1 MVHII
6 LLILKIAGIVLLS
19 LLGILI
25 LLVLMVLFV
34 PVRYNISADYHSRL
48 TAKVKISWLLNVLR
62 LKASYDNDLSV
73 KAYAL
78 FFKIL
83 DNNSDKAKKQKD
95 READKYIDDMYG
107 EDSGQDAAGQYAGS
121 RQNEAGSAGNS
132 QDTAVQVEALEAGKA
147 AKGNAVAEKAV
158 ADKKI
163 VADEALEKT
172 DEKASRSTSKEKLEE
187 ITKEADTKPH
197 KESESNSQYNN
208 DNKHNKQSVSQ
219 PHKKKDLISRL
230 KAAFNSVKDRLIS
243 IKNKLKKFIK
253 AIADKKRSVE
263 QKINDLK
270 AIINDEE
277 NKELVRLIKKELKE
291 LIKEITPVKY
301 DVNVRYGCEE
311 PYMTGGILGVLAVV
325 YGITG
330 VQFNITP
337 EFEQKVLE
345 GDIYMKGRVRI
356 YRLLLIALRMYK
368 NNRFRKLVFN
378 KG

>member
-48 TAKVKISWLLNVLR
+48 TANIKISWLLNVLR
-62 LKASYDNDLSV
+62 LKASYANDLLV
-73 KAYAL
+73 KAYAM
-78 FFKIL
+78 FFKIF
-83 DNNSDKAKKQKD
+83 DNNSDKEKKQKNK
-95 READKYIDDMYG
+95 EGDKCIDDMYVA
-107 EDSGQDAAGQYAGS
+107 DS
-121 RQNEAGSAGNS
+121 S
-132 QDTAVQVEALEAGKA
+132 QETAVQVEALEA
-147 AKGNAVAEKAV
+147 EKAV
-158 ADKKI
+158 ADKKM

-172 DEKASRSTSKEKLEE
+172 DEKASRSSSKERLEE
-187 ITKEADTKPH
+187 IHKKADIKQH
-197 KESESNSQYNN
+197 IESRSNYQHNE
-208 DNKHNKQSVSQ
+208 DDKHNRQSVSQ
-219 PHKKKDLISRL
+219 PHKKKDLIGRL
-230 KAAFNSVKDRLIS
+230 KAALNSVKDKLIS
-243 IKNKLKKFIK
+243 IKSKFKKLLK
-253 AIADKKRSVE
+253 AIVDKKRSAW

-270 AIINDEE
+270 VIINDEE

-291 LIKEITPVKY
+291 LIREITPVKY

-311 PYMTGGILGVLAVV
+311 PYMTGRILGVIAVI

-356 YRLLLIALRMYK
+356 YRLLLIALRIYK

>member
-132 QDTAVQVEALEAGKA
+132 QDTAVQVEALE
-147 AKGNAVAEKAV
+147 
-158 ADKKI
+158 
-163 VADEALEKT
+163 KT

-187 ITKEADTKPH
+187 ITKEADTKPP

-219 PHKKKDLISRL
+219 SHKKKDLISRL

-311 PYMTGGILGVLAVV
+311 PYMTGRILGVLAVI

>member
-48 TAKVKISWLLNVLR
+48 TANIKISWLLNVLR
-62 LKASYDNDLSV
+62 LKASYANDLSV
-73 KAYAL
+73 KAYAM
-78 FFKIL
+78 FFKIF
-83 DNNSDKAKKQKD
+83 DNNSDKEKKQKNK
-95 READKYIDDMYG
+95 EGDKCIDDMYVA
-107 EDSGQDAAGQYAGS
+107 DSSQETAGQYAAG
-121 RQNEAGSAGNS
+121 RQNETSGTGNS
-132 QDTAVQVEALEAGKA
+132 QDTAVQVEALEA
-147 AKGNAVAEKAV
+147 EKAV
-158 ADKKI
+158 ADKKM

-172 DEKASRSTSKEKLEE
+172 DEKASRSSSKERLEE
-187 ITKEADTKPH
+187 IHKKADIKQH
-197 KESESNSQYNN
+197 IESRSNNQHNE
-208 DNKHNKQSVSQ
+208 DDKHNRQSVSQ
-219 PHKKKDLISRL
+219 PHKKKDLICRL
-230 KAAFNSVKDRLIS
+230 KAALNSVKDKLIS
-243 IKNKLKKFIK
+243 IKSKFKKLLK
-253 AIADKKRSVE
+253 AIVDKKRSAW

-270 AIINDEE
+270 VIINDEE
-277 NKELVRLIKKELKE
+277 NKELVR
-291 LIKEITPVKY
+291 EITPVKY
-301 DVNVRYGCEE
+301 DVNMRYGCEE
-311 PYMTGGILGVLAVV
+311 PYMTGRILGVIAVI

-356 YRLLLIALRMYK
+356 YRLLLIALRIYK

>member
-1 MVHII
+1 MVHIV

-48 TAKVKISWLLNVLR
+48 TANIKISWLLNVLR
-62 LKASYDNDLSV
+62 LKASYANDLSV
-73 KAYAL
+73 KAYAM
-78 FFKIL
+78 FFKIF
-83 DNNSDKAKKQKD
+83 DNNSDKEKKQKNK
-95 READKYIDDMYG
+95 EGDKYIDDMYG
-107 EDSGQDAAGQYAGS
+107 ADSSQETAGQYAAG
-121 RQNEAGSAGNS
+121 RQNETSGAGNS
-132 QDTAVQVEALEAGKA
+132 QDTAVQVEALEADIKQHI
-147 AKGNAVAEKAV
+147 E
-158 ADKKI
+158 
-163 VADEALEKT
+163 
-172 DEKASRSTSKEKLEE
+172 SRS
-187 ITKEADTKPH
+187 
-197 KESESNSQYNN
+197 NN
-208 DNKHNKQSVSQ
+208 QHNEDDKHNRQSVSQ
-219 PHKKKDLISRL
+219 PHKKKDLIGRL
-230 KAAFNSVKDRLIS
+230 KAALNSVKDKLIS
-243 IKNKLKKFIK
+243 IKSKFKKLLK
-253 AIADKKRSVE
+253 AIVDKKRSAW

-270 AIINDEE
+270 VIINDEE

-291 LIKEITPVKY
+291 LIREITPVKY

-311 PYMTGGILGVLAVV
+311 PYMTGRILGVIAVI

-356 YRLLLIALRMYK
+356 YRLLLIALRIYK

>member
-48 TAKVKISWLLNVLR
+48 TANIKISWLLNVLR
-62 LKASYDNDLSV
+62 LKASYANDLSV
-73 KAYAL
+73 KAYAM
-78 FFKIL
+78 FFKIF
-83 DNNSDKAKKQKD
+83 DNNSDKEKKQKNK
-95 READKYIDDMYG
+95 EGDKCIDDMYVA
-107 EDSGQDAAGQYAGS
+107 DSSQETAGQYAAG
-121 RQNEAGSAGNS
+121 RQNETSGAGNS
-132 QDTAVQVEALEAGKA
+132 QDTAVQVESLEA
-147 AKGNAVAEKAV
+147 
-158 ADKKI
+158 
-163 VADEALEKT
+163 
-172 DEKASRSTSKEKLEE
+172 EKASRSSSKERLEE
-187 ITKEADTKPH
+187 IHKKADIKQH
-197 KESESNSQYNN
+197 IESRSNNQHNE
-208 DNKHNKQSVSQ
+208 DDKHNRQSVSQ
-219 PHKKKDLISRL
+219 PHKKKDLIGRL
-230 KAAFNSVKDRLIS
+230 KAALNSVKDKLIS
-243 IKNKLKKFIK
+243 IKSKFKKLLK
-253 AIADKKRSVE
+253 AIVDKKRSAW

-270 AIINDEE
+270 VIINDEE

-291 LIKEITPVKY
+291 LIREITPVKY

-311 PYMTGGILGVLAVV
+311 PYMTGRILGVIAVI

-356 YRLLLIALRMYK
+356 YRLLLIALRVYK

>member
-48 TAKVKISWLLNVLR
+48 TANIKISWLLNVLR
-62 LKASYDNDLSV
+62 LKASYANDLSV
-73 KAYAL
+73 KAYAM
-78 FFKIL
+78 FFKIF
-83 DNNSDKAKKQKD
+83 DNNSDKEKKQKNK
-95 READKYIDDMYG
+95 EGDKYIDDMYG
-107 EDSGQDAAGQYAGS
+107 ADSSQETAGQYAAG
-121 RQNEAGSAGNS
+121 RQNETSGAGNS
-132 QDTAVQVEALEAGKA
+132 QDTAVQVEALEADIKQHI
-147 AKGNAVAEKAV
+147 E
-158 ADKKI
+158 
-163 VADEALEKT
+163 
-172 DEKASRSTSKEKLEE
+172 SRS
-187 ITKEADTKPH
+187 
-197 KESESNSQYNN
+197 NN
-208 DNKHNKQSVSQ
+208 QHNEDDKHNRQSVSQ
-219 PHKKKDLISRL
+219 PHKKKDIIGRL
-230 KAAFNSVKDRLIS
+230 KAALNSVKDKLIS
-243 IKNKLKKFIK
+243 IKSKFKKLLK
-253 AIADKKRSVE
+253 AIVDKKRSAWK
-263 QKINDLK
+263 KINDLK
-270 AIINDEE
+270 VIINDEE

-291 LIKEITPVKY
+291 LIREITPVKY

-311 PYMTGGILGVLAVV
+311 PYMTGRILGVIAVI

-356 YRLLLIALRMYK
+356 YRLLLIALRIYK

>member
-62 LKASYDNDLSV
+62 LKVSYDNDLSV
-73 KAYAL
+73 KAYVL

-107 EDSGQDAAGQYAGS
+107 EDSGQDDAGQYAGS

-132 QDTAVQVEALEAGKA
+132 QDTAVQV
-147 AKGNAVAEKAV
+147 
-158 ADKKI
+158 
-163 VADEALEKT
+163 EALEKT

-253 AIADKKRSVE
+253 AIADKKRSAE

-277 NKELVRLIKKELKE
+277 NKELVRLIKKELKK

-311 PYMTGGILGVLAVV
+311 PYMTGRILGVLAVI

-345 GDIYMKGRVRI
+345 GDIYMKGRVKI
-356 YRLLLIALRMYK
+356 YRLLLIALRIYK

>member
-34 PVRYNISADYHSRL
+34 PVRYNINADYHSRL
-48 TAKVKISWLLNVLR
+48 TAKVKIGWLLNVLR
-62 LKASYDNDLSV
+62 LKVSYDNDLSF

-78 FFKIL
+78 FFKIF

-95 READKYIDDMYG
+95 KEADKYIDDMY
-107 EDSGQDAAGQYAGS
+107 EADSGQDTDGQYTGS
-121 RQNEAGSAGNS
+121 GQNGTESAGNS
-132 QDTAVQVEALEAGKA
+132 QETAVQVEALEAE
-147 AKGNAVAEKAV
+147 N
-158 ADKKI
+158 
-163 VADEALEKT
+163 
-172 DEKASRSTSKEKLEE
+172 EKASRSASKEKLEE
-187 ITKEADTKPH
+187 IHKEADTKPH
-197 KESESNSQYNN
+197 KKSESNSQHN
-208 DNKHNKQSVSQ
+208 DDDKHNKRNKQSVSQ
-219 PHKKKDLISRL
+219 PHKKKDCISRL
-230 KAAFNSVKDRLIS
+230 KAAFNSVKDKFVS

-253 AIADKKRSVE
+253 AIADKKRSAE

-277 NKELVRLIKKELKE
+277 NRELVRLIKKELKE

-311 PYMTGGILGVLAVV
+311 PDMTGRILGVLAVV

-330 VQFNITP
+330 IQFNITP

-356 YRLLLIALRMYK
+356 YRLLLIALRIYK
-368 NNRFRKLVFN
+368 NDRFRQLVFN

>member
-6 LLILKIAGIVLLS
+6 LLILKIAGIVFLS

-48 TAKVKISWLLNVLR
+48 TANIKISWLLNVLR
-62 LKASYDNDLSV
+62 LKASYANDLSV
-73 KAYAL
+73 KAYAM
-78 FFKIL
+78 FFKIF
-83 DNNSDKAKKQKD
+83 DNNSDKEKKQKNK
-95 READKYIDDMYG
+95 EGDKCIDDMYVA
-107 EDSGQDAAGQYAGS
+107 DSSQETAGQYAAG
-121 RQNEAGSAGNS
+121 RQNETSGTGNS
-132 QDTAVQVEALEAGKA
+132 QDTAVQVEALEA
-147 AKGNAVAEKAV
+147 
-158 ADKKI
+158 
-163 VADEALEKT
+163 
-172 DEKASRSTSKEKLEE
+172 EKASRSSSKERLEE
-187 ITKEADTKPH
+187 IHKKADIKQH
-197 KESESNSQYNN
+197 IESRSNYQHNE
-208 DNKHNKQSVSQ
+208 DDKHNRQSVSQ
-219 PHKKKDLISRL
+219 PHKKKDLIGRL
-230 KAAFNSVKDRLIS
+230 KAALNSVKDKLIS
-243 IKNKLKKFIK
+243 IKSKFKKLLK
-253 AIADKKRSVE
+253 AIVDKKRSAW

-270 AIINDEE
+270 VIINDEE

-291 LIKEITPVKY
+291 LIREITPVKY

-311 PYMTGGILGVLAVV
+311 PYMTGRILGVIAVI

-356 YRLLLIALRMYK
+356 YRLLLIALRIYK